1 MQADYFWSQVL
12 CRLGIICPPMVH
24 EEPITYVRVKSDI
37 FKSIWVNVPSTLN
50 LHIGCLTN

>member
-1 MQADYFWSQVL
+1 MQADYFLAQVL

-37 FKSIWVNVPSTLN
+37 FKSIWVNVQVL
-50 LHIGCLTN
+50 